1 MWVNCCV
8 RLLRAAVAMLACCN
22 VGLCCMCVW
31 WLLAGSCMSFGL
43 CNSNLLQELVWLLI
57 GCSHAL
63 LVYPHRGVLFRAGA
77 QGALLSKS
85 QIEKTG
91 TLSYVDR
98 LRSRRWHVYFHR
110 WSTRSGWLRTLFF
123 CVTHRSPYWRYFKSP
138 CCGPFVWRD
147 TQVRWS
153 ESSLHLVSKT
163 RSLHL
168 RNVIR
173 KLCPRAAHS
182 AGRALMQNTTPQT
195 CIVSRIVHCI
205 LETCSRDLKANQRK
219 YSFHHVVVAHK
230 TPQVGIPTLP
240 PRAYYLHCRS
250 FFCHHILC
258 CRDTRSTYS
267 RQTWY

>member
-1 MWVNCCV
+1 MTDGIEVVKVASVLGYGLIPMVGLAYITIVIPTMWVNCCV

-123 CVTHRSPYWRYFKSP
+123 CVTHRSPY
-138 CCGPFVWRD
+138 
-147 TQVRWS
+147 
-153 ESSLHLVSKT
+153 
-163 RSLHL
+163 
-168 RNVIR
+168 
-173 KLCPRAAHS
+173 
-182 AGRALMQNTTPQT
+182 
-195 CIVSRIVHCI
+195 
-205 LETCSRDLKANQRK
+205 
-219 YSFHHVVVAHK
+219 
-230 TPQVGIPTLP
+230 
-240 PRAYYLHCRS
+240 
-250 FFCHHILC
+250 
-258 CRDTRSTYS
+258 
-267 RQTWY
+267 